1 MNNIDCFK
9 IVNNVNVSLFR
20 NHVISVQTC
29 LSSVN
34 NQILYFRFNSGQHL
48 VTCSNWV
55 LLCWVCMKF
64 FCHFQF
70 FRWLRG
76 VSAHSA
82 VDRQSS
88 IPELVRDVKMLK
100 THFYDPLPMPL
111 PETISTWW
119 YWCCTTPSH
128 TSTPSQ
134 LAKHA
139 KLCLEICQVWN
150 FCLICIYFIIY
161 KYLLLLKV
169 KDIAKLNFHEHQ
181 GEGHCRI

>member
-1 MNNIDCFK
+1 MYKCIAQFQ
-9 IVNNVNVSLFR
+9 
-20 NHVISVQTC
+20 NHGISVQTC

-48 VTCSNWV
+48 ATCGNWV
-55 LLCWVCMKF
+55 HSCWDCMEI

-76 VSAHSA
+76 VSTHSA
-82 VDRQSS
+82 VGRQIL
-88 IPELVRDVKMLK
+88 IPKLVRDVKMLK
-100 THFYDPLPMPL
+100 AHFYNPLPMPL

-119 YWCCTTPSH
+119 YWCCTTPSY

-139 KLCLEICQVWN
+139 KLCLRICQVWI
-150 FCLICIYFIIY
+150 FCLICINFIIY
-161 KYLLLLKV
+161 KYLLLPKV
-169 KDIAKLNFHEHQ
+169 KDIAKLNFHGHQ
-181 GEGHCRI
+181 GEGRCRI